1 MISLADFGRSAKPG
15 RRLAGLAFVSFCSAL
30 PASAQSSPSREALA
44 WLAYFGRV
52 DLTTRWAAVGE
63 FHERR
68 WRDPLRVHQRLVRTH
83 LQRQFGGGLTLGV
96 GYTYFQQG
104 IQNPERPAL
113 PLVNEHRP
121 HIQADLS
128 QKLSS
133 RITLNHRL
141 RSEWRAIPMTTEGR
155 ALDGEYT
162 HAGRV
167 RYRFGVDTRITSRFG
182 SPLLRI
188 SDEYHV
194 MFADRPFSFDQN
206 RLQAGFDWRL
216 SPSVTLETAYLW
228 WHQRLRNGVLV
239 NRDYLRLS
247 INHRMVRR

>member
-1 MISLADFGRSAKPG
+1 MGLVRL
-15 RRLAGLAFVSFCSAL
+15 LAGIALISFGAAFSV
-30 PASAQSSPSREALA
+30 SAQTAPSREALA

-52 DLTTRWAAVGE
+52 DFTPRWAAVGE
-63 FHERR
+63 YHERR
-68 WRDPLRVHQRLVRTH
+68 WRDPFRVHQRLVRTH
-83 LQRQFGGGLTLGV
+83 LHREFGGGLSLGV

-104 IQNPERPAL
+104 VQDPIRPAL

-121 HIQADLS
+121 HVQADLS
-128 QKLSS
+128 QRLST

-141 RSEWRAIPMTTEGR
+141 RGEGRAVPVSAGGR

-167 RYRFGVDTRITSRFG
+167 RYRFGVDTRLTSRFG
-182 SPLLRI
+182 APLLRI

-194 MFADRPFSFDQN
+194 MFDDRPVSFDQN

-216 SPSVTLETAYLW
+216 SPNVTLETAYLW
-228 WHQRLRNGVLV
+228 WHQRLRNGAIV

-247 INHRMVRR
+247 INHRIVRR